1 MIGFF
6 ERDTDSKS
14 MMRLLAFMG
23 FCLGGLV
30 TGVSLILIWKAVVAA
45 LNGTVGAVEII
56 GSLILLASAG
66 MALAG
71 GGEVMKVVQQ
81 RSESKQ
87 TQVTETGSVQS
98 VTTTHNGSIEAGGG
112 L

>member
-1 MIGFF
+1 MKTGFF
-6 ERDTDSKS
+6 EQNPGAKS

-45 LNGTVGAVEII
+45 LNGTVGAVEVI

-66 MALAG
+66 LALAG
-71 GGEVMKVVQQ
+71 GGEIMKVVQQ

-87 TQVTETGSVQS
+87 TQVSENGSSET
-98 VTTTHNGSIEAGGG
+98 VTTESSQSLGK
-112 L
+112 